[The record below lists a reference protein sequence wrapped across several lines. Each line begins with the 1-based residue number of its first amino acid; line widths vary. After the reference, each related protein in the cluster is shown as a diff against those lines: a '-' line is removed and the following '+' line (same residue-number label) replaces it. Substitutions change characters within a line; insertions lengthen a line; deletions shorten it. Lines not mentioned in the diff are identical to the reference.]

1 MPRVVVAGDAAIPWP
16 VVEAVNRALA
26 AYRVWVLNAA
36 AGVPDRVRV
45 VAETPFVGPGM
56 RRHPALAYHPARL
69 STVPLLFAGATPPDV
84 VVAHCAPPE
93 RGHLSLGI
101 EVDVMPAAIEACRA
115 RGGLV
120 VAVVNSRMPYTYGD
134 AQVSVELVDLAV
146 ELDAPLLSPAAM
158 VADAASLGVAE
169 RVTAL
174 VCDGATIQTG
184 IGAIPDAAVGGLTG
198 HRGLGLW
205 TEMFSDGLL
214 VLERAGALDPDRP
227 VTSSFCVG
235 SPELYA
241 HVHHN
246 PRIRMLRTEKVNDPA
261 LIAANPAMTSINTA
275 LEVDLYGQ
283 ANASRVGGR
292 VHSGYG
298 GQTDFIVGA
307 LHSRGGRALL
317 ALRSWHPRVNVGA
330 VVPVLDEPVT
340 SFQPTAVV
348 TENGVA
354 HLFGADEAAQAA
366 ALVDRAAHPRARE
379 ALWDA
384 ARARGLVSQVT

>member
-1 MPRVVVAGDAAIPWP
+1 VP
-16 VVEAVNRALA
+16 V
-26 AYRVWVLNAA
+26 
-36 AGVPDRVRV
+36 D
-45 VAETPFVGPGM
+45 
-56 RRHPALAYHPARL
+56 
-69 STVPLLFAGATPPDV
+69 
-84 VVAHCAPPE
+84 
-93 RGHLSLGI
+93 
-101 EVDVMPAAIEACRA
+101 
-115 RGGLV
+115 
-120 VAVVNSRMPYTYGD
+120 
-134 AQVSVELVDLAV
+134 LVDLAV
-146 ELDAPLLSPAAM
+146 EVDAPLPSPAAS
-158 VADAASLGVAE
+158 VADDASLGVAG

-174 VCDGATIQTG
+174 VPDGATVQTG

-198 HRGLGLW
+198 HRGLAMW

-292 VHSGYG
+292 IYSGYG

-317 ALRSWHPRVNVGA
+317 ALRSWHPRADVST
-330 VVPVLDEPVT
+330 VVPT
-340 SFQPTAVV
+340 SRHRPRRSSTGPPTPWPATVCEMPPAPAAWLLPDDALPGPGTGRTRPTA
-348 TENGVA
+348 
-354 HLFGADEAAQAA
+354 
-366 ALVDRAAHPRARE
+366 
-379 ALWDA
+379 W
-384 ARARGLVSQVT
+384 